1 MKIGR
6 IIICFLF
13 ILVSMPL
20 TSEASAQGA
29 RQSPD
34 LKIGLWTK
42 QSSIAVSA
50 DAPFVMLDSDT
61 HKIIKK
67 YDANV
72 KLFLVFKN
80 KQIFLNDQPLKI
92 QTIGI
97 ELETQDE
104 DKGIEINKKSYRGT
118 MEINAAVGGMT
129 VINKIL
135 LDQYLYSVVPGEM
148 PDSWSAEALK
158 AQAVAARTFALYSLH
173 KHEEDGFDLCATTHC
188 QVYTGK
194 KAEKENTTK
203 AVDDTTGRV
212 MLYNNKP
219 IYAPFHTTSGGYTEN
234 SEDVWGTYLPYLRS
248 VLDDDAQAPN
258 HHWQLDVTPLE
269 IQMKLAAVGHP
280 IGNLQAIEV
289 SPLQKLGKNAADR
302 TTTGRIKTMSFIGD
316 KDIVRLTGNQVRNI
330 FSLKSTLFDISMNV
344 PVDKKI
350 DVPLGD
356 YYKKEIKVELP
367 PYQEKNF
374 ITDTENIRRVHG
386 RTGEII
392 SFSGF
397 GWGHGLG
404 LSQWGAKA
412 MAEKFAVN
420 KNGDFKDILNHY
432 YKNIEIKKIY

>member
-1 MKIGR
+1 MKIGK
-6 IIICFLF
+6 IIICL
-13 ILVSMPL
+13 LVLLLSMTL
-20 TSEASAQGA
+20 TSEASVRTEG
-29 RQSPD
+29 QSPEV
-34 LKIGLWTK
+34 KVGLWTK

-50 DAPFVMLDSDT
+50 DAPFVLLDRDT
-61 HKIIKK
+61 RKLIKK

-72 KLFLVFKN
+72 KLFIVFKN
-80 KQIFLNDQPLKI
+80 QQLLLNDQPIKSKNI
-92 QTIGI
+92 EI
-97 ELETQDE
+97 ELENSDM
-104 DKGIEINKKSYRGT
+104 DKGIEINKKTYRGT
-118 MEINAAVGGMT
+118 MEINAASESMT

-135 LDQYLYSVVPGEM
+135 LDQYLYSVVAGEM
-148 PDSWSAEALK
+148 PDSWPAEALK

-173 KHEEDGFDLCATTHC
+173 KHEDEGFDLCATTHC

-194 KAEKENTTK
+194 KAEKANTIK
-203 AVDDTTGRV
+203 AVDDTTGLV

-258 HHWQLDVTPLE
+258 HHWQVDVTPLE
-269 IQMKLAAVGHP
+269 IQMKLAANGHP
-280 IGNLQAIEV
+280 IGNLQAMEL
-289 SPLQKLGKNAADR
+289 SPLEKEGNSSADR
-302 TTTGRIKTMSFIGD
+302 TATGRIKTMRFIGN
-316 KDIVRLTGNQVRNI
+316 KAIVTLTGTQVRDI
-330 FSLKSTLFDISMNV
+330 FSLKSTLFDISMVV
-344 PVDKKI
+344 PVDKKS
-350 DVPLGD
+350 DVPIGE
-356 YYKKEIKVELP
+356 YYKKGIKVDLS

-374 ITDTENIRRVHG
+374 ITDTENIRRVQG

-404 LSQWGAKA
+404 MSQWGAKA